1 MKQLE
6 FVQEGAKVT
15 FSGALTLATIDSS
28 FEKRSY
34 KLLKTDQLTLDLSN
48 ILKVD
53 TACLA
58 WLLAMM
64 EKSAKKN
71 CQLTIDNLPKDLIKL
86 AKLSS
91 VDLLL
96 SKTDNACC

>member
-1 MKQLE
+1 MKQIE
-6 FVQEGAKVT
+6 FVQQDSKVT
-15 FSGALTLATIDSS
+15 FSGELTLATINSS
-28 FEKRSY
+28 FEKKS
-34 KLLKTDQLTLDLSN
+34 KNLLKSGKLTLDLSN

-64 EKSAKKN
+64 EQSVKKG
-71 CQLTIDNLPKDLIKL
+71 CQLTIDNLPNDLIKL

-91 VDLLL
+91 VDLFLP
-96 SKTDNACC
+96 KN

>member
-1 MKQLE
+1 MKQIE
-6 FVQEGAKVT
+6 FVQKDSKVA
-15 FSGALTLATIDSS
+15 FSGELTLATITSS
-28 FEKRSY
+28 FEKKSY
-34 KLLKTDQLTLDLSN
+34 SLLKPGKLALDLSN

-64 EKSAKKN
+64 EQSVKNN
-71 CQLTIDNLPKDLIKL
+71 CQLTIDNLPNDLIKL

-91 VDLLL
+91 VDLFL
-96 SKTDNACC
+96 SKS

>member
-1 MKQLE
+1 MKQIE
-6 FVQEGAKVT
+6 FVQKDSKVT
-15 FSGALTLATIDSS
+15 FSGELTLATINSS
-28 FEKRSY
+28 FEKKSY
-34 KLLKTDQLTLDLSN
+34 NMLKPGQLTLDLSN

-64 EKSAKKN
+64 EQSVKKG
-71 CQLTIDNLPKDLIKL
+71 CQLTIDNLPNDLIKL

-91 VDLLL
+91 VDLFL
-96 SKTDNACC
+96 SKN

>member
-1 MKQLE
+1 MKQIE
-6 FVQEGAKVT
+6 FVQKDLTVT
-15 FSGALTLATIDSS
+15 FSGELTLATINSS
-28 FEKRSY
+28 FEKKS
-34 KLLKTDQLTLDLSN
+34 KNLLKSGKLTLDLSN

-64 EKSAKKN
+64 EQSVKKG
-71 CQLTIDNLPKDLIKL
+71 CQLTIDNLPDDLIKL

-91 VDLLL
+91 VDLFL
-96 SKTDNACC
+96 SKN